1 MAGTNKPFDEKVWKL
16 LSGIPHGK
24 VTTYKA
30 LAKAAGNADAAR
42 AVGGAC
48 NRNPSPPK
56 VPCHRVVKSDG
67 SIGGYAHDTRK
78 KTRLLLKEG
87 VAIKTGKV
95 QDFNRYLYKF

>member
-1 MAGTNKPFDEKVWKL
+1 MLAEKVYGL
-16 LSGIPHGK
+16 LKRIPSGK

-30 LAKAAGNADAAR
+30 LAAAVGNPKASR
-42 AVGGAC
+42 AVG
-48 NRNPSPPK
+48 NILNKNPDLIK